1 MKKIFLFISFLL
13 GLFFLINILLGL
25 IWFPWDRL
33 LSEKIYRNNRYPK
46 EILNNL
52 EIDYRKSGK
61 FYNEMWAYN
70 FFEFQDYIGYIESKK
85 ENQEFV
91 NFSFEKGRKI
101 NNPETCKKKIYFYG
115 SSTTFGYQ
123 VKDDQT
129 IPFYFLKLLNT
140 NFINNNYCVYNFGAG
155 EYNSSR
161 ENSLF
166 LLHIINNKISKNDII
181 IFLDGAG
188 EMLPSNFSNEIKKLF
203 DGTQNTLGNKIIIT
217 SEYFFKSLPLV
228 IFYNKI
234 DSMLEKN
241 NNFINPNEL
250 KIKNVIEKSTEIFL
264 KNIQVREAICEKF
277 GLSCYTF
284 LEPYSYA
291 QKEFTNKFTTNS
303 SKEIYYGKNFISAY
317 DEYKKIKTIID
328 ISEILSNSNIIIKY
342 IDDFHYSPNANQL
355 IAKTILDKIEKK
367 DLYQ

>member
-129 IPFYFLKLLNT
+129 TTKNLLKPT
-140 NFINNNYCVYNFGAG
+140 
-155 EYNSSR
+155 
-161 ENSLF
+161 
-166 LLHIINNKISKNDII
+166 KN
-181 IFLDGAG
+181 
-188 EMLPSNFSNEIKKLF
+188 
-203 DGTQNTLGNKIIIT
+203 
-217 SEYFFKSLPLV
+217 
-228 IFYNKI
+228 
-234 DSMLEKN
+234 
-241 NNFINPNEL
+241 
-250 KIKNVIEKSTEIFL
+250 
-264 KNIQVREAICEKF
+264 
-277 GLSCYTF
+277 
-284 LEPYSYA
+284 
-291 QKEFTNKFTTNS
+291 
-303 SKEIYYGKNFISAY
+303 
-317 DEYKKIKTIID
+317 
-328 ISEILSNSNIIIKY
+328 
-342 IDDFHYSPNANQL
+342 H
-355 IAKTILDKIEKK
+355 
-367 DLYQ
+367 